1 MAHKTDKKRRLLTDR
16 YLRSL
21 PPARRGKRD
30 EVFDARLPGFGV
42 RISDTKD
49 ADPARRGKAGK
60 ITFILFTRFASGRH
74 PERRTI
80 GVYGADAM
88 RLEDARRI
96 AGEWRSQVARGID
109 PAVVEA
115 ERCAAEARERA
126 LRIKHSFTIAAEA
139 FIAAKLE
146 KERSG
151 KVAERDLRSVFIAAW
166 GERPVSEITKTDVLE
181 IIITKKRSAPQ
192 MARALLVLIKRFF
205 GWCVDQEIYG
215 LSASPCEGLSGKKL
229 IGELQ
234 SRDRRLTDAE
244 IFAFWRAT
252 GRMGYP
258 AGSAY
263 RTLLLTGLR
272 LNEAAQISWPE
283 VHGNVITIP
292 ASRMKGREGKAREH
306 LVPMSAALREV
317 IASVPRIK
325 NGPFLFSMSAGKRPL
340 AMTGPIKADLDRRML
355 RTLKAMARRRGE
367 DHQAVD
373 LPGWVNHDLRRV
385 VRSGL
390 SALRVQHDVAEAIL
404 AHRPPGIVG
413 TYNLHEYEDE
423 KTEALEKWA
432 QRLNSIVSP
441 PAKVPDKKI
450 VPLRK
455 RRR

>member
-1 MAHKTDKKRRLLTDR
+1 MVSGYIRAQTFARIRRGASRICSPAVAQNPEQDPRWPTRRLLTDR
-16 YLRSL
+16 FLRSL
-21 PPARRGKRD
+21 PPAPRGQRV
-30 EVFDARLPGFGV
+30 EVFDARLPGFGI
-42 RISDTKD
+42 RISDAKD

-60 ITFILFTRFASGRH
+60 ITFILYARFAPGAA
-74 PERRTI
+74 PARRTI
-80 GVYGADAM
+80 GIYGADAM

-96 AGEWRSQVARGID
+96 AGEWRSQIARGID
-109 PAVVEA
+109 PAVIEA
-115 ERCAAEARERA
+115 ERRAAEARERA

-139 FIAAKLE
+139 FITAKLE

-181 IIITKKRSAPQ
+181 IIITKRNTAPQ

-205 GWCVDQEIYG
+205 GWVVDQEIYG
-215 LSASPCEGLSGKKL
+215 LSTSPCEGLSGKKL

-258 AGSAY
+258 AGSVY
-263 RTLLLTGLR
+263 RMLLLTGLR

-283 VHGNVITIP
+283 VQGNTIVIP

-306 LVPMSAALREV
+306 LVPLSSAAQEV

-325 NGPFLFSMSAGKRPL
+325 NGPFLFSLKRGKAAM

-355 RTLKAMARRRGE
+355 RTLEGDGPPSRRGSSRRRSAGLG
-367 DHQAVD
+367 QPRSA
-373 LPGWVNHDLRRV
+373 PRRSLRSV
-385 VRSGL
+385 GI
-390 SALRVQHDVAEAIL
+390 A
-404 AHRPPGIVG
+404 RP
-413 TYNLHEYEDE
+413 
-423 KTEALEKWA
+423 A
-432 QRLNSIVSP
+432 QRRGSNPCTP
-441 PAKVPDKKI
+441 PA
-450 VPLRK
+450 RH
-455 RRR
+455 RRHLQPS

>member
-1 MAHKTDKKRRLLTDR
+1 
-16 YLRSL
+16 
-21 PPARRGKRD
+21 
-30 EVFDARLPGFGV
+30 
-42 RISDTKD
+42 
-49 ADPARRGKAGK
+49 
-60 ITFILFTRFASGRH
+60 
-74 PERRTI
+74 
-80 GVYGADAM
+80 M

-109 PAVVEA
+109 PAVIEA
-115 ERCAAEARERA
+115 ERRKAEARERA

-166 GERPVSEITKTDVLE
+166 GERPVSEITKLDVLE
-181 IIITKKRSAPQ
+181 IILTKKRTAPQ

-258 AGSAY
+258 TGSVY

-283 VHGNVITIP
+283 VQGNTIVIP

-306 LVPMSAALREV
+306 LVPLSSTARELVAAL
-317 IASVPRIK
+317 PRIK

-367 DHQAVD
+367 DHHAVD

-390 SALRVQHDVAEAIL
+390 SALRIPHNVAESVL
-404 AHRPPGIVG
+404 AHRQGGVSA
-413 TYNLHEYEDE
+413 TYNLHEFQDE
-423 KTEALEKWA
+423 KAEALEKWA

>member
-1 MAHKTDKKRRLLTDR
+1 MADKGLLTDR
-16 YLRSL
+16 FLRSL
-21 PPARRGKRD
+21 PPAPRGHRV
-30 EVFDARLPGFGV
+30 EVFDVRLPGFGI

-60 ITFILFTRFASGRH
+60 VTFILYARFAPGAA
-74 PERRTI
+74 PARRTI
-80 GVYGADAM
+80 GINGAIT
-88 RLEDARRI
+88 LEVARGI

-115 ERCAAEARERA
+115 ERRKAEARERA
-126 LRIKHSFTIAAEA
+126 LRIKHSFTVAAEA
-139 FIAAKLE
+139 FITAKLE

-181 IIITKKRSAPQ
+181 IIITKKRTAPQ

-215 LSASPCEGLSGKKL
+215 LSTSPCEGLSGKKL
-229 IGELQ
+229 IGGLQ

-258 AGSAY
+258 TGSVY
-263 RTLLLTGLR
+263 RVLLLTGLR

-283 VHGNVITIP
+283 VQGNTIVIP
-292 ASRMKGREGKAREH
+292 ASRMKGKEGKAREH
-306 LVPMSAALREV
+306 LVPLSSAAREV
-317 IASVPRIK
+317 IASLPRIK
-325 NGPFLFSMSAGKRPL
+325 NGPYLFSMSAGKRPL
-340 AMTGPIKADLDRRML
+340 TMTGPIKADLDRRMQ
-355 RTLKAMARRRGE
+355 RTLKALARRRGE
-367 DHQAVD
+367 DHRAVT
-373 LPGWVNHDLRRV
+373 LASWVNHDLRRV

-390 SALRVQHDVAEAIL
+390 SALRVEHNVAEAIL
-404 AHRPPGIVG
+404 AHRPPGIVR

-423 KTEALEKWA
+423 KAEALELWA
-432 QRLNSIVSP
+432 QRLAAIVNP
-441 PAKVPDKKI
+441 VPATPAKVVK
-450 VPLRK
+450 LRG

>member
-1 MAHKTDKKRRLLTDR
+1 MRQQGRHPALTRRPRECRRGLVGRNSQRRLLTDR

-21 PPARRGKRD
+21 PPARRGHRD
-30 EVFDARLPGFGV
+30 EVFDARLPGFGI

-60 ITFILFTRFASGRH
+60 ITFILYARFASGRH

-80 GVYGADAM
+80 GVFGEDAM

-115 ERCAAEARERA
+115 ERRAAEARERA

-151 KVAERDLRSVFIAAW
+151 KVAERDLRCVFIAAW
-166 GERPVSEITKTDVLE
+166 ADRPVSEITKLDVLE
-181 IIITKKRSAPQ
+181 IINTKKRRARQ

-215 LSASPCEGLSGKKL
+215 LSASPCEGPSGKKL

-244 IFAFWRAT
+244 IFALWRAT

-258 AGSAY
+258 TGSVY
-263 RTLLLTGLR
+263 RTLLLTGPR

-283 VHGNVITIP
+283 VQGNVITIP

-306 LVPMSAALREV
+306 LVRRHCGRSSHRCR
-317 IASVPRIK
+317 ASR
-325 NGPFLFSMSAGKRPL
+325 
-340 AMTGPIKADLDRRML
+340 TG
-355 RTLKAMARRRGE
+355 RTC
-367 DHQAVD
+367 
-373 LPGWVNHDLRRV
+373 
-385 VRSGL
+385 
-390 SALRVQHDVAEAIL
+390 
-404 AHRPPGIVG
+404 
-413 TYNLHEYEDE
+413 
-423 KTEALEKWA
+423 
-432 QRLNSIVSP
+432 SP
-441 PAKVPDKKI
+441 
-450 VPLRK
+450 
-455 RRR
+455 